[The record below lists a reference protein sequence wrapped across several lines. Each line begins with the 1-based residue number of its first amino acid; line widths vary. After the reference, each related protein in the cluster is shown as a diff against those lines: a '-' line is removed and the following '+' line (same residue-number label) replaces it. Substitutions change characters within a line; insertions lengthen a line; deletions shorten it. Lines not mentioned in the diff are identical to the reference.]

1 MNEPATIQPDLTLVA
16 IPPGCEDGVARQLAR
31 LAEMASRVMDF
42 PLDERLEPASL
53 VPDARDRFR
62 R

>member
-1 MNEPATIQPDLTLVA
+1 MNEPATIQPDLTVVA

-53 VPDARDRFR
+53 VPDTRDRPSR
-62 R
+62 